1 MVEWTLEMHKRR
13 RFWETGTGKGHEM
26 MGDIGREGVWNF
38 LGARHGGLGSV
49 GSHTGIFIAIYI
61 YSESRLERGS

>member
-1 MVEWTLEMHKRR
+1 MVEWALEMHKRR

-38 LGARHGGLGSV
+38 LGARHGGLRSV
-49 GSHTGIFIAIYI
+49 GS
-61 YSESRLERGS
+61 LERGS